1 MFKSNTKPERQA
13 KTIVITG
20 GSRGIGLATAR
31 AFLEG
36 GGQVAICAQDAA
48 RLARAERD
56 LGASGPLLAEALDVR
71 DPTQVTAFAEHV
83 EAALGP
89 IDVLVNNA
97 GILYAGSFV
106 QETYESIGDVI
117 DVNLKGLMYMTRAVL
132 PSMIAR
138 GSGVIINVSS
148 GAGLSG
154 FADIVSYCASKF
166 GVVGFTESL
175 AQEVGAL
182 GVRVYGLCPGRV
194 ATDMQVQY
202 SGERI
207 GLAPER
213 IAERIV
219 ELARPGSRVR
229 TGTCS
234 MLA

>member
-1 MFKSNTKPERQA
+1 MLKSKSKPEWQA

-20 GSRGIGLATAR
+20 GSRGIGFAAAR

-36 GGQVAICAQDAA
+36 GGRVAICARDCA
-48 RLARAERD
+48 RLESAERE
-56 LGASGPLLAEALDVR
+56 LGMTGPVLSSAVDVR
-71 DPTQVTAFAEHV
+71 DPTQVTAFIERV
-83 EAALGP
+83 ENAMGP

-97 GILYAGSFV
+97 GVLYAGPFA
-106 QETYESIGDVI
+106 QEPYESIGDVI
-117 DVNLKGLMYMTRAVL
+117 DVNLKGMMYMTRAVL
-132 PSMIAR
+132 PPMIAR
-138 GSGVIINVSS
+138 GNGVIINVSS

-175 AQEVGAL
+175 DQEMGPL

-202 SGERI
+202 SGERV

-213 IAERIV
+213 VAERIV
-219 ELARPGSRVR
+219 ELANPESRVR
-229 TGTCS
+229 TGTCVTIR
-234 MLA
+234 